1 MPRWAFSPFQSERN
15 WAEEEVVEAVSSS
28 QSFVALLSCQA
39 MIIASASTGVLGV
52 LGDWGLCC
60 QELAT
65 GFFLGDMS

>member
-39 MIIASASTGVLGV
+39 MIIALYASTGVLGV

-65 GFFLGDMS
+65 GFFLGA